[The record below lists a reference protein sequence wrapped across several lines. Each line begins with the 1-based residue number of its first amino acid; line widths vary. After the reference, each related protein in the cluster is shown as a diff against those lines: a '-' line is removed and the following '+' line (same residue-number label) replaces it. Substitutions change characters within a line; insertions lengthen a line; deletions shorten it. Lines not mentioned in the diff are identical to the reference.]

1 MIDDNPRVAYAEIHG
16 DEKVETAVG
25 VLLRAVSWFA
35 DRGVTVERVL
45 SDNGSAYT
53 SYLWRDTCAELGIKA
68 KKTPLSATDQRED
81 RTLPPRPRRRLG
93 ILPPLQ
99 QRVSPPS
106 STPRLA
112 PRIQSPPAPHRHR
125 KQTTNHPV
133 NQPAWAVQL
142 ERLGLP
148 AVRWHDLRH
157 FYASACAAAGIDIR
171 KVSRWM
177 GHDSVNTTD
186 SIYTHL
192 FNGDHETDM
201 DKLGE
206 VAARPVTASIPRI
219 G

>member
-1 MIDDNPRVAYAEIHG
+1 M
-16 DEKVETAVG
+16 
-25 VLLRAVSWFA
+25 
-35 DRGVTVERVL
+35 
-45 SDNGSAYT
+45 
-53 SYLWRDTCAELGIKA
+53 
-68 KKTPLSATDQRED
+68 
-81 RTLPPRPRRRLG
+81 
-93 ILPPLQ
+93 
-99 QRVSPPS
+99 
-106 STPRLA
+106 
-112 PRIQSPPAPHRHR
+112 
-125 KQTTNHPV
+125 
-133 NQPAWAVQL
+133 
-142 ERLGLP
+142 
-148 AVRWHDLRH
+148 RWHDLRH